1 MSSSSFNSAIMTYIV
16 DTADESFL
24 LGSVAGG
31 SLKESLLVIL
41 KVSSERLQNL
51 DDSGTVR
58 LSSDQV
64 VTASNSN
71 LPVKFRDLAE
81 VDLAES
87 DKFWKQ
93 KIKSEAEGIRD
104 RGKIMAPN
112 VSPYCVRGRD
122 VTPPYSR

>member
-1 MSSSSFNSAIMTYIV
+1 MSSSSFNSAIMTYM
-16 DTADESFL
+16 DTADMSTL

-41 KVSSERLQNL
+41 EVSSERLQNL

-58 LSSDQV
+58 LSSNQV
-64 VTASNSN
+64 VTASNSDP
-71 LPVKFRDLAE
+71 PVKFRGLAE
-81 VDLAES
+81 TDLTDS

-93 KIKSEAEGIRD
+93 KVNSEAESIRD

-112 VSPYCVRGRD
+112 VSLYCVRGKEM
-122 VTPPYSR
+122 